1 MFSRAVYRQFS
12 FLTTLVNM
20 IRMQKQKEEAKKEA
34 ERVAAMDVAE
44 AENGNC
50 DEQES
55 KAQEGG
61 LSLLGIGGKQIR
73 AATGKKV
80 GKKRTP
86 GEIRIQK
93 GEFDLS
99 KFPNC

>member
-1 MFSRAVYRQFS
+1 
-12 FLTTLVNM
+12 M

-34 ERVAAMDVAE
+34 ERVSAMEVAE
-44 AENGNC
+44 AGGQC

-55 KAQEGG
+55 KGQEGG

-73 AATGKKV
+73 TGAAKKA

-93 GEFDLS
+93 GILT
-99 KFPNC
+99 